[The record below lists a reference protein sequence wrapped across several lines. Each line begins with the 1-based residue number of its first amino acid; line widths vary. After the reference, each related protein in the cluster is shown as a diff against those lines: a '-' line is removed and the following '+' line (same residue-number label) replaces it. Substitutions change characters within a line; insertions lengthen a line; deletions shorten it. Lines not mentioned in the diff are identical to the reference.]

1 MEIWKEIG
9 FSDGK
14 YLVSNYGRIKSAK
27 TGRILHQHISHNG
40 YFRVGL
46 QIKGVRKFYHVHRLV
61 GAAFVENPN
70 NFPQINHKD
79 ENRRNNYAENL
90 EWCTSSYN
98 CSYGG
103 RTVKLKKKIGY
114 RVEKYSENGEF
125 ISTYLS
131 VNDAAKDIGGEWH
144 GIKDACDAGRLYHG
158 FLWRLD
164 MESPALKR
172 YQHQ

>member
-27 TGRILHQHISHNG
+27 TGRILRQHISHNG

-70 NFPQINHKD
+70 NLPQINHKD
-79 ENRRNNYAENL
+79 
-90 EWCTSSYN
+90 
-98 CSYGG
+98 
-103 RTVKLKKKIGY
+103 
-114 RVEKYSENGEF
+114 
-125 ISTYLS
+125 
-131 VNDAAKDIGGEWH
+131 
-144 GIKDACDAGRLYHG
+144 
-158 FLWRLD
+158 
-164 MESPALKR
+164 
-172 YQHQ
+172 